1 MRLLQTIA
9 GLRAYLEQQQPGQS
23 VGLVPT
29 MGALHAGHHS
39 LIAAARAENDLVVV
53 SIFVNP
59 LQFGPQEDLTHYPRT
74 LDTDCEQCDRLK
86 VDAVFAPSAA
96 EMGIDAHQSEPTTV
110 QPPTTMITGLCGTQ
124 RPGHF
129 QGVAT
134 IVVQLFNLVQP
145 TRAYFGQKDA
155 QQLAMIRRIVHD
167 LKLPVEIR
175 PGAIVREPSGLA
187 YSSRNQYLSAGDRT
201 QAATLSRSLHN
212 AQTAFQA
219 GQREAQRLIAQVRHE
234 LAAIPNSTVDYVELV
249 DPETLAP
256 LERVETAGLLAI
268 AVRLG
273 STRLIDNIILR
284 QRRPIIAIDGP
295 AGVGKSTVARQLA
308 QNLNLLYL
316 DTGAMYRAIT
326 WQVLAA
332 GIDVTD
338 AVAIAELASH
348 AQIRF
353 QADPEGGQRV
363 FINDQD
369 VTQAI
374 RSPDV
379 TSRVSAVASH
389 RAVRQ
394 QLVHQQQQ
402 WGLQG
407 GIVAEGRDIGTAVFP
422 DAEVKIF
429 LTASVAERARRR
441 WVDLQQQGYGQDV
454 ETVEQQLQ
462 ERDHLDSTREAAPL
476 RQAEDAIALCTDG
489 LTIPDV
495 ITRITQ
501 HYEQICKPSP
511 TFQMI

>member
-1 MRLLQTIA
+1 MVRLLQTIA

-29 MGALHAGHHS
+29 MGALHAGHHA
-39 LIAAARAENDLVVV
+39 LIAAARAENDRVVV

-59 LQFGPQEDLTHYPRT
+59 LQFGPQEDLAQYPRT

-86 VDAVFAPSAA
+86 VDAVFAPTAA
-96 EMGIDAHQSEPTTV
+96 EMGIDASETTTV
-110 QPPTTMITGLCGTQ
+110 QPPPAMMTGLCGAQ

-129 QGVAT
+129 PGVAT
-134 IVVQLFNLVQP
+134 IVVQLLNLVQP

-155 QQLAMIRRIVHD
+155 QQLAMIRRIVSD

-175 PGAIVREPSGLA
+175 PCAIVREPSGLA
-187 YSSRNQYLSAGDRT
+187 YSSRNQYLSPSDRD

-212 AQTAFQA
+212 AQTAFQQ
-219 GQREAQRLIAQVRHE
+219 GQREAQSLIAQVRRE
-234 LAAIPNSTVDYVELV
+234 LATIPHSTVDYVELV
-249 DPETLAP
+249 DPDTLAP
-256 LERVETAGLLAI
+256 LAQVETAGLLAI

-332 GIDVTD
+332 GVAVTD
-338 AVAIAELASH
+338 AIAIAELASH
-348 AQIRF
+348 AQIQF
-353 QADPEGGQRV
+353 QADAAVGQRV
-363 FINDQD
+363 LINHQD

-374 RSPDV
+374 RSPEV

-389 RAVRQ
+389 RAVRR
-394 QLVHQQQQ
+394 QLVDQQQQ
-402 WGLQG
+402 WGRQG

-441 WVDLQQQGYGQDV
+441 WVDLRQQGYNQDV
-454 ETVEQQLQ
+454 TTVEQQLQ
-462 ERDHLDSTREAAPL
+462 ERDRIDSTREVTPL
-476 RQAEDAIALCTDG
+476 RQAEDAIAICTDG

-501 HYEQICKPSP
+501 HYEQTCKPSP